1 MDKVIQTADHL
12 KDIESFLKVKTSISQ
27 FIPQKLKTLIG
38 DEKYLT
44 YNGRKIKTAYLVDFM
59 HSLIMKY
66 HNTKRLTFNLS
77 SIILREKYGSY
88 YNFYTN
94 WLLDNEFIKLISDY
108 YVGKKAKTY
117 RINEKLV
124 IGCSRYCNT
133 DRVLLKK
140 YRRNVLALNVDKTNY
155 NWIEE
160 DIRKKIVNDLFYVDV
175 DMKKAQTILDTL
187 EKEAL
192 DKNEYSVECVKDK
205 HIFFHF
211 DKYGRCHT
219 NFTVL
224 KSEIRKECLFID
236 GEEIEEIDI
245 RNSQPLFLA
254 ILIEKYNDLLN
265 CVDPGEYEF
274 FKDLVVNGKFYDY
287 YMENVNIKNKKEAK
301 KSVYKVLFGRNL
313 DDDENYNFKN
323 LFPTVH
329 DFILIYKEHFEDYKA
344 LAYELQRSESNF
356 LFNSIIREI
365 MEYNP
370 EIKLFTVHDS
380 ISYSKRYSEDVN
392 RIFNRNIDLLFA

>member
-1 MDKVIQTADHL
+1 MDKRIQTADHL
-12 KDIESFLKVKTSISQ
+12 KDIESFLTVKTSISQ
-27 FIPQKLKTLIG
+27 FIPQKLKSLIG
-38 DEKYLT
+38 DEKYVT
-44 YNGRKIKTAYLVDFM
+44 FNDRKIKTAYLVDFM
-59 HSLIMKY
+59 HALIMKY
-66 HNTKRLTFNLS
+66 HNTKRLSFNLS

-88 YNFYTN
+88 YNFYSN
-94 WLLDNEFIKLISDY
+94 WLLEHGFIKLVSDY

-117 RINEKLV
+117 RINEKLLV
-124 IGCSRYCNT
+124 DCSRYLNT

-140 YRRNVLALNVDKTNY
+140 YRKNVLALNVDKTNY

-175 DMKKAQTILDTL
+175 DIKKAQSILDTL
-187 EKEAL
+187 EKETL

-224 KSEIRKECLFID
+224 KSEIRKECLSID

-254 ILIEKYNDLLN
+254 ILIEKYNDTLN

-274 FKDLVVNGKFYDY
+274 FKDLVINGGFYSY
-287 YMENVNIKNKKEAK
+287 YMDDTGIKNKKDAK
-301 KSVYKVLFGRNL
+301 KGVYKVLFGRNL

-323 LFPTVH
+323 LFPTVY
-329 DFILIYKEHFEDYKA
+329 DFILIYKEHFGDYKA

-380 ISYSKRYSEDVN
+380 ISYSKRYSEEVN
-392 RIFNRNIDLLFA
+392 QIFNRNINLLFT